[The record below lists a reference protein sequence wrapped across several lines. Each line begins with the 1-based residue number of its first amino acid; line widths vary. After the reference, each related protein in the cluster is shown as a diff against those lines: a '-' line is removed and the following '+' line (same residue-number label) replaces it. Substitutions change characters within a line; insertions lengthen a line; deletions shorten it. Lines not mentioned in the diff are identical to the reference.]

1 MPPAPFKPLH
11 YLLLVALAL
20 VYTVY
25 TVAQWSYGYIDFG
38 DGNYMY
44 IGWQI
49 AGGTVVYRDMLAP
62 QPPMH
67 LYLGALVY
75 KLGVLV
81 GADPLWA
88 FRTAS
93 ILIHLVTLGLVAAL
107 AWRAWGRPGIAVG
120 AAAIYLWLP
129 IGFRWALGWQSEP
142 LEIVW
147 LLSMMLCA
155 LRGTKR
161 GDVAAG
167 IFATL
172 AAMTNLTAAPFLL
185 ILIVYMWC
193 VAPKRAAWMA
203 GPSIVLAGI
212 ITAAMEIY
220 TGGYFLNNVVFNQVG
235 TYPPNLLEYAIL
247 DKLLPQSG
255 SVFVLE
261 GAFVIFG
268 LVGLARFVKE
278 SPLMPVARGGLAW
291 FFVGTLGSILYVTKG
306 GTMDYIFSLSEPAVA
321 ILAAG
326 ELAAWLRRWWC
337 APPLSRTLLQR
348 VVGVPIL
355 LAVVLF
361 AFPRGALL
369 HYQLFIH
376 SKTIY
381 ELPPQETLEIVSFIK
396 SHSEPGD
403 RILAPPH
410 YAFLAKR
417 PLWGNYSELL
427 IWTIKYYNDRR
438 ASGDTVTTKT
448 PYMKDTDRGQG
459 VAKIRDMVEAI
470 NSRRLPLIILEMDQT
485 GAIPDVMRAV
495 KANYEPQP
503 RLIPTNNTRLGVF
516 LPAAPNAKP
525 SPARWQDFQHN
536 VLMMYGIQGAAKFP
550 WIQDR
555 TGLPNPG

>member
-1 MPPAPFKPLH
+1 M
-11 YLLLVALAL
+11 
-20 VYTVY
+20 
-25 TVAQWSYGYIDFG
+25 
-38 DGNYMY
+38 
-44 IGWQI
+44 
-49 AGGTVVYRDMLAP
+49 
-62 QPPMH
+62 
-67 LYLGALVY
+67 
-75 KLGVLV
+75 
-81 GADPLWA
+81 
-88 FRTAS
+88 
-93 ILIHLVTLGLVAAL
+93 
-107 AWRAWGRPGIAVG
+107 
-120 AAAIYLWLP
+120 
-129 IGFRWALGWQSEP
+129 
-142 LEIVW
+142 
-147 LLSMMLCA
+147 
-155 LRGTKR
+155 
-161 GDVAAG
+161 AAG

-247 DKLLPQSG
+247 KKLLPESN
-255 SVFVLE
+255 SVFLLE

-369 HYQLFIH
+369 HYQLFVH

-381 ELPPQETLEIVSFIK
+381 ELPRRRRSKSFR
-396 SHSEPGD
+396 SS
-403 RILAPPH
+403 
-410 YAFLAKR
+410 
-417 PLWGNYSELL
+417 
-427 IWTIKYYNDRR
+427 R
-438 ASGDTVTTKT
+438 ATASPAT
-448 PYMKDTDRGQG
+448 
-459 VAKIRDMVEAI
+459 AS
-470 NSRRLPLIILEMDQT
+470 SRRRTTRFSPNGRFGATTANCSSGPSSIITT
-485 GAIPDVMRAV
+485 GGPPATRS
-495 KANYEPQP
+495 P
-503 RLIPTNNTRLGVF
+503 RRPPT
-516 LPAAPNAKP
+516 
-525 SPARWQDFQHN
+525 
-536 VLMMYGIQGAAKFP
+536 
-550 WIQDR
+550 
-555 TGLPNPG
+555 